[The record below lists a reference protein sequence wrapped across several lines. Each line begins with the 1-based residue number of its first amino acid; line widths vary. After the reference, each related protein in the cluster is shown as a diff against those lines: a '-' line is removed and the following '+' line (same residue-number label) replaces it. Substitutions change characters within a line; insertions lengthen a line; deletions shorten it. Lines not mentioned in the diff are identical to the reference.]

1 MSTLAAVAL
10 TLDHA
15 TPWISTHCSCLSV
28 CFCSSARR
36 RCLAISSVSSFSG
49 TFSNTKRSDE
59 FGKDWNR
66 IVTRSVSSSFFFRK
80 RSDVPSSIHLLQLQ
94 SIHLLPNTRFLDFH
108 SGVSVELPVVI
119 THVGWAIHFS
129 LWPFLPHQ

>member
-66 IVTRSVSSSFFFRK
+66 IVTRSVSSSFFPA
-80 RSDVPSSIHLLQLQ
+80 V
-94 SIHLLPNTRFLDFH
+94 LLPNSRFLDFH
-108 SGVSVELPVVI
+108 SGVSVDLHVVI
-119 THVGWAIHFS
+119 TLVGRAIHFS
-129 LWPFLPHQ
+129 MVFLTAPVTASS